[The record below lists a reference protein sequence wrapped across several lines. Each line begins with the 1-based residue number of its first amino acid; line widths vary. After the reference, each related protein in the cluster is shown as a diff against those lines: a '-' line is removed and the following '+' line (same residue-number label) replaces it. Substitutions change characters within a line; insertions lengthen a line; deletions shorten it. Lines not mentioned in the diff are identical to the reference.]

1 MSSLAILLVI
11 SGPRKNM
18 HNGRMDTLNK
28 DSILAVTRQ
37 GRTRAESTDWFRV
50 AVGLY
55 YLAGLMT
62 KEAIDF
68 KTVDRE
74 FNRFIYHTLGGG
86 HTITSIL
93 QFMSGKSVLPVLQ
106 SERFMTAFTT
116 TCTDVPPDSIPFLL
130 ELNLGVAKNISK
142 LEVDGPVQ
150 DWLEAQ
156 KRAQKTREGGAADE
170 GI

>member
-1 MSSLAILLVI
+1 
-11 SGPRKNM
+11 M

-37 GRTRAESTDWFRV
+37 GRTRDESTDWFRV

-68 KTVDRE
+68 KIVDRE
-74 FNRFIYHTLGGG
+74 FNRFIYHTIGGG

-116 TCTDVPPDSIPFLL
+116 ACTDVPPDSIPFLL

-142 LEVDGPVQ
+142 LGVDGPVH

-156 KRAQKTREGGAADE
+156 KRAQKTRDGGAAGE

>member
-1 MSSLAILLVI
+1 MSILATLPVI

-18 HNGRMDTLNK
+18 HNGRMDTQIK
-28 DSILAVTRQ
+28 DRILAVTRQ
-37 GRTRAESTDWFRV
+37 GRSRDESTDWFRV

-68 KTVDRE
+68 KTVDRD
-74 FNRFIYHTLGGG
+74 FNRFIYHTIGGG

-106 SERFMTAFTT
+106 SERFMTAFTA
-116 TCTDVPPDSIPFLL
+116 TCMDVPPDSIPFLL

-142 LEVDGPVQ
+142 LEVEGPVL

-156 KRAQKTREGGAADE
+156 KRVHKTREEGAAGE